1 MREYVR
7 FTRSRNMHVLIGVL
21 LDVLDYA
28 LITLFVIV
36 LLCIFVFHFAA
47 VQGDSMLPTLQDG
60 NQLLV
65 NALDRQ
71 PEQGEII
78 IINASTVGL
87 LHANGT
93 PYEVEGLHK
102 VIVKRVI
109 AVAGDTVNIDFDNG
123 IVYVNGEA
131 IEEAYLDGSTN
142 NKLDFI
148 GPQTVPE
155 NCLFV
160 MGDNRNASTD
170 SRDKRIGMVDKRL
183 VIGKVLLV
191 VYPFSDFGGVE

>member
-1 MREYVR
+1 MDEKKTLKKNKMNKVKDQVSPEVQARREAYDWIQ
-7 FTRSRNMHVLIGVL
+7 SLISALLICVLVF
-21 LDVLDYA
+21 V
-28 LITLFVIV
+28 FVIRIMDV
-36 LLCIFVFHFAA
+36 N
-47 VQGDSMLPTLQDG
+47 GSSMVPTLKNGDKV
-60 NQLLV
+60 LV
-65 NALDRQ
+65 
-71 PEQGEII
+71 
-78 IINASTVGL
+78 SGL
-87 LHANGT
+87 L
-93 PYEVEGLHK
+93 YEPDRGDIVVFKKDSYNDNKAL
-102 VIVKRVI
+102 VKRVI

-191 VYPFSDFGGVE
+191 VYPFDSFGGVE

>member
-1 MREYVR
+1 MDEKKTAKKNKKNKAKEQVSPEVQARREAYDWIQ
-7 FTRSRNMHVLIGVL
+7 SLISALLICVLVF
-21 LDVLDYA
+21 V
-28 LITLFVIV
+28 FVIRIMDV
-36 LLCIFVFHFAA
+36 N
-47 VQGDSMLPTLQDG
+47 GSSMVPTLKNGDKV
-60 NQLLV
+60 LV
-65 NALDRQ
+65 
-71 PEQGEII
+71 
-78 IINASTVGL
+78 SGL
-87 LHANGT
+87 L
-93 PYEVEGLHK
+93 YEPDRGDIVVFKKDSYNDNKAL
-102 VIVKRVI
+102 VKRVI

-191 VYPFSDFGGVE
+191 IYPFSSFGTVE

>member
-1 MREYVR
+1 MDEKKTAKKNKMKKVKEQVSPEVQARREAYDWIQ
-7 FTRSRNMHVLIGVL
+7 SLISALLICVLVF
-21 LDVLDYA
+21 V
-28 LITLFVIV
+28 FVIRIMDV
-36 LLCIFVFHFAA
+36 N
-47 VQGDSMLPTLQDG
+47 GSSMVPTLKNGDKV
-60 NQLLV
+60 LV
-65 NALDRQ
+65 
-71 PEQGEII
+71 
-78 IINASTVGL
+78 SGL
-87 LHANGT
+87 L
-93 PYEVEGLHK
+93 YEPDRGDIVVFKKDSYNDNKAL
-102 VIVKRVI
+102 VKRVI

>member
-1 MREYVR
+1 MDEKKTAKRNKKNKAKEQVSPEVQARREAYDWIQ
-7 FTRSRNMHVLIGVL
+7 SLISALLICVLVF
-21 LDVLDYA
+21 V
-28 LITLFVIV
+28 FVIRIMDV
-36 LLCIFVFHFAA
+36 N
-47 VQGDSMLPTLQDG
+47 GSSMVPTLKNGDKV
-60 NQLLV
+60 LV
-65 NALDRQ
+65 
-71 PEQGEII
+71 
-78 IINASTVGL
+78 SGL
-87 LHANGT
+87 L
-93 PYEVEGLHK
+93 YEPDRGDIVVFKKDSYNDNKAL
-102 VIVKRVI
+102 VKRVI

>member
-1 MREYVR
+1 MDEKKTKKKKKEKPSPEVRARREAYDWIQSLV
-7 FTRSRNMHVLIGVL
+7 SALLICVLV
-21 LDVLDYA
+21 
-28 LITLFVIV
+28 
-36 LLCIFVFHFAA
+36 FVFVLRIMDVH
-47 VQGDSMLPTLQDG
+47 GSSMVPTLQNGDKVLVSD
-60 NQLLV
+60 LLYEPARGDIV
-65 NALDRQ
+65 VFKKDSYDDNKAL
-71 PEQGEII
+71 
-78 IINASTVGL
+78 
-87 LHANGT
+87 
-93 PYEVEGLHK
+93 
-102 VIVKRVI
+102 VKRVI
-109 AVAGDTVNIDFDNG
+109 AVAGDVVNIDFERG

-131 IEEAYLDGSTN
+131 LEEDYLDVLTN

-191 VYPFSDFGGVE
+191 IYPFDSFGGVE

>member
-1 MREYVR
+1 MDEKKTAKKNKKNKAKEQVSPEVQARREAYDWIQ
-7 FTRSRNMHVLIGVL
+7 SLISALLICVLVF
-21 LDVLDYA
+21 V
-28 LITLFVIV
+28 FVIRIMDV
-36 LLCIFVFHFAA
+36 N
-47 VQGDSMLPTLQDG
+47 GSSMVPTLKNGDKV
-60 NQLLV
+60 LV
-65 NALDRQ
+65 
-71 PEQGEII
+71 
-78 IINASTVGL
+78 SGL
-87 LHANGT
+87 L
-93 PYEVEGLHK
+93 YEPDRGDIVVFKKDSYNDNKAL
-102 VIVKRVI
+102 VKRVI

-142 NKLDFI
+142 YKLDFI

>member
-1 MREYVR
+1 MDEKKTEKKNKKNKAKEQVSPEVQARREAYDWIQ
-7 FTRSRNMHVLIGVL
+7 SLISALLICVLVF
-21 LDVLDYA
+21 V
-28 LITLFVIV
+28 FVIRIMDV
-36 LLCIFVFHFAA
+36 N
-47 VQGDSMLPTLQDG
+47 GSSMVPTLKNGDKV
-60 NQLLV
+60 LV
-65 NALDRQ
+65 
-71 PEQGEII
+71 
-78 IINASTVGL
+78 SGL
-87 LHANGT
+87 L
-93 PYEVEGLHK
+93 YEPDRGDIVVFKKDSYNDNKAL
-102 VIVKRVI
+102 VKRVI